1 MAIFPAN
8 TTIVFQVPTAQ
19 QQIGLNGTP
28 ETPTAPL
35 VVVASMGEVPSRA
48 NTENRLQDIDYFQL
62 DLKGRAI
69 TPKALPNTIKPG
81 TSGQCYVW
89 RLTSSFKLPESFAS
103 LEALETFAEANE
115 GNILQNGVFYLKA
128 DTGSKFKVQQIL
140 GDKIVGSLT
149 TKVAWDETL

>member
-8 TTIVFQVPTAQ
+8 TTIVFQVPTAP

-28 ETPTAPL
+28 ETLTAPL
-35 VVVASMGEVPSRA
+35 VVVASTSEVARIGSE
-48 NTENRLQDIDYFQL
+48 TRLQDIDYFQI
-62 DLKGRAI
+62 DLTGRSI

-89 RLTSSFKLPESFAS
+89 RLTSAFKLPESFAN
-103 LEALETFAEANE
+103 LEALEAFAEANE